1 MDKKL
6 IGFGLGFRRQTLSH
20 FIMQNNPRY
29 NTPYCGTC
37 RNAGKTRA
45 EYTNHWTRSEPGP
58 GGTITCPLI
67 LNTTCG
73 VCHKKGHWAKY
84 CTGIPASTPSPSKT
98 VNPRSWSNIL
108 LSPAPTRAHKDV
120 HIRPPSPDYPPPT
133 KTSPDYPPPTHTFK
147 GVYIRPSSPDYPPP
161 SNNLD

>member
-1 MDKKL
+1 
-6 IGFGLGFRRQTLSH
+6 LGSFLGVKHLVTIFIIL
-20 FIMQNNPRY
+20 IMQNNPRY

-37 RNAGKTRA
+37 RNAGKSRA

-73 VCHKKGHWAKY
+73 HCHTKGHWAKY
-84 CTGIPASTPSPSKT
+84 CTLTPSPPPPCKPA
-98 VNPRSWSNIL
+98 NPRSWSNVL
-108 LSPAPTRAHKDV
+108 LSPAPIRI
-120 HIRPPSPDYPPPT
+120 IRPPSPDYPPPT
-133 KTSPDYPPPTHTFK
+133 YTYKD
-147 GVYIRPSSPDYPPP
+147 VYIRPPSPDYPPP

>member
-1 MDKKL
+1 LTRTDKKL
-6 IGFGLGFRRQTLSH
+6 ICFGISFRRQTISH
-20 FIMQNNPRY
+20 FLIIILIIMQNNPRY

-37 RNAGKTRA
+37 RNAGKSRA

-67 LNTTCG
+67 LNTTC
-73 VCHKKGHWAKY
+73 VTCNKKGHWAKY
-84 CTGIPASTPSPSKT
+84 CTGIPVPSPSPPISKT
-98 VNPRSWSNIL
+98 NSPRSWSNVL
-108 LSPAPTRAHKDV
+108 LSPAPTRI
-120 HIRPPSPDYPPPT
+120 IRPPSPDYPPPT
-133 KTSPDYPPPTHTFK
+133 YTFK

>member
-1 MDKKL
+1 
-6 IGFGLGFRRQTLSH
+6 
-20 FIMQNNPRY
+20 MQNNSRY

-37 RNAGKTRA
+37 RNAGKSRA

-84 CTGIPASTPSPSKT
+84 CTAIPSPPPSKT
-98 VNPRSWSNIL
+98 VNPRSWANVL
-108 LSPAPTRAHKDV
+108 LSPPPTRTYVDT
-120 HIRPPSPDYPPPT
+120 HIRPSSPDYPPPT
-133 KTSPDYPPPTHTFK
+133 YTYEDT
-147 GVYIRPSSPDYPPP
+147 YIRPSSPDYPPP

>member
-1 MDKKL
+1 MVSVLGVKRLVTLFIL
-6 IGFGLGFRRQTLSH
+6 II
-20 FIMQNNPRY
+20 IMQNNPRY

-37 RNAGKTRA
+37 RNAGKSRA

-84 CTGIPASTPSPSKT
+84 CAGIPVPPTPCKPA
-98 VNPRSWSNIL
+98 NPRSWSNVL
-108 LSPAPTRAHKDV
+108 LSPAPTSAHKDV
-120 HIRPPSPDYPPPT
+120 HVRPP
-133 KTSPDYPPPTHTFK
+133 SPDYPPPTHTFK

>member
-1 MDKKL
+1 MVILLGAKL
-6 IGFGLGFRRQTLSH
+6 RIH
-20 FIMQNNPRY
+20 FFLLLLIMQNNSRY

-37 RNAGKTRA
+37 RNAGKSRA

-67 LNTTCG
+67 LSTTCG
-73 VCHKKGHWAKY
+73 RCHKIGHWAKY
-84 CTGIPASTPSPSKT
+84 CTVTLVPPVKINCPMKPN
-98 VNPRSWSNIL
+98 NPRSWSNVL
-108 LSPAPTRAHKDV
+108 LSPAPTRAPKDV

-133 KTSPDYPPPTHTFK
+133 HTFK
-147 GVYIRPSSPDYPPP
+147 DVYIRPPSPDYPPP

>member
-1 MDKKL
+1 LGSVLGVNHL
-6 IGFGLGFRRQTLSH
+6 IALFIIIPI
-20 FIMQNNPRY
+20 IMQNNPRY

-37 RNAGKTRA
+37 RNAGKSRA

-73 VCHKKGHWAKY
+73 ICHKKGHWAKY
-84 CTGIPASTPSPSKT
+84 CTGIPVISPSPSPSPSPLKT
-98 VNPRSWSNIL
+98 NSPRSWSNVL
-108 LSPAPTRAHKDV
+108 LSPAPTRSHKDV
-120 HIRPPSPDYPPPT
+120 HIRPPSPDYPPPI
-133 KTSPDYPPPTHTFK
+133 YTFK
-147 GVYIRPSSPDYPPP
+147 GVYIRPPSPDYPPP

>member
-1 MDKKL
+1 M
-6 IGFGLGFRRQTLSH
+6 LGSFLSVKH
-20 FIMQNNPRY
+20 LVTIYIIPILIMQNNHRY

-37 RNAGKTRA
+37 RNAGKSRA

-73 VCHKKGHWAKY
+73 NCHKKGHWAKY
-84 CTGIPASTPSPSKT
+84 CTFTPDPPPSKT
-98 VNPRSWSNIL
+98 NNPRSWSNVL
-108 LSPAPTRAHKDV
+108 LSPAPIRAHTDV

-133 KTSPDYPPPTHTFK
+133 YTYKD
-147 GVYIRPSSPDYPPP
+147 VYIRPPSPDYPPP

>member
-1 MDKKL
+1 MFCSWFLGVNRL
-6 IGFGLGFRRQTLSH
+6 ITSLFIIP
-20 FIMQNNPRY
+20 IMQNNPRY

-37 RNAGKTRA
+37 RNAGKSRA

-84 CTGIPASTPSPSKT
+84 CTGIPLPTSPPSPLKT
-98 VNPRSWSNIL
+98 NNPRSWCNVL

-133 KTSPDYPPPTHTFK
+133 HTFN
-147 GVYIRPSSPDYPPP
+147 GVYIRPPSPDYPPP

>member
-1 MDKKL
+1 
-6 IGFGLGFRRQTLSH
+6 LGSFLGVKHSAAL

-37 RNAGKTRA
+37 RNAGKSRA

-73 VCHKKGHWAKY
+73 RCNNKGHWSKY
-84 CTGIPASTPSPSKT
+84 CTVTLSPPSPIPPISKT
-98 VNPRSWSNIL
+98 NSPRSWSNVL
-108 LSPAPTRAHKDV
+108 LSPAPIR
-120 HIRPPSPDYPPPT
+120 IFRPP
-133 KTSPDYPPPTHTFK
+133 SPDYPPPTHTFK
-147 GVYIRPSSPDYPPP
+147 DVYIRPPSPDYPPP